1 MVEQAAHQGGHC
13 SEVKS
18 FTAEHLLEDVDSIP
32 VLSIPGILLKLLH
45 VFPVLQRQ
53 ADLRTCRGDGSE
65 KKKQLRPQ
73 HGCFN
78 VRSISNVSDML
89 SGHSCLTSMQAVQQ
103 IKPSDSDLEAEWGK
117 EEATGLVQDQPSESS
132 LAAVRYAATAK
143 EKTKKDRINVQS
155 KE

>member
-1 MVEQAAHQGGHC
+1 
-13 SEVKS
+13 
-18 FTAEHLLEDVDSIP
+18 
-32 VLSIPGILLKLLH
+32 
-45 VFPVLQRQ
+45 
-53 ADLRTCRGDGSE
+53 
-65 KKKQLRPQ
+65 
-73 HGCFN
+73 
-78 VRSISNVSDML
+78 ML